1 MKAWF
6 FCHCKHLRQA
16 DRVSL
21 IEGYQSCTAF
31 MAYSER
37 ATSLAQDSCLG
48 LHLQDPLAMHCC
60 AILTVGFGFELGFF
74 FCVVLK

>member
-21 IEGYQSCTAF
+21 IKGYQ
-31 MAYSER
+31 
-37 ATSLAQDSCLG
+37 TSLAQDSCLE
-48 LHLQDPLAMHCC
+48 LHLQDPLAMQGWLSWEI
-60 AILTVGFGFELGFF
+60 AVQY
-74 FCVVLK
+74 